1 MHEAPVTNW
10 EALGEVERVLWNHYD
25 QNYCIVRFIRMSEI
39 NFRYISNNCI
49 PLQISTD
56 NGYIEYFDVRERK
69 PLWQIK
75 AHEKEVTGK

>member
-1 MHEAPVTNW
+1 V
-10 EALGEVERVLWNHYD
+10 
-25 QNYCIVRFIRMSEI
+25 SEI

-49 PLQISTD
+49 SLQISTD
-56 NGYIEYFDVRERK
+56 NGYIEYFDVRKCK